1 MCSITGCFWV
11 GSVSSSYCSS
21 LMSLIQSVFFVFFLV
36 VLFNDFLEL
45 EIRNVSFVKLKL

>member
-1 MCSITGCFWV
+1 M

-21 LMSLIQSVFFVFFLV
+21 LMSLIQALFFLV